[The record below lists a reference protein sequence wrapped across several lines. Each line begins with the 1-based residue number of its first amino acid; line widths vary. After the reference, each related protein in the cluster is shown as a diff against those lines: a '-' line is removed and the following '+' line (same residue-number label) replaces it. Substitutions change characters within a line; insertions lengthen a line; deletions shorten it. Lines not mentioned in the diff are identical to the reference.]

1 MKTHM
6 KRYIIQVA
14 LAVMCGSGLN
24 AQQNVLPSRSLTI
37 EGDYNP
43 LMGEQGKIMPVPEK
57 QQSPNQ
63 SVEVSYLTDP
73 QTFTNLKREPMGV
86 FGESSDSV
94 RKPVFYGLARLGYG
108 LRNLNEG
115 LVDMGWNITPKD
127 FLKLHGTMDG
137 WNSKPLDSWRSRM
150 FTSRIAADYVHLFG
164 DRLSMGLSTDVGFS
178 RYNYRPG
185 RLMTDAKNNN
195 SNLTQNTNE
204 GSLSGRLDFRPL
216 SGLSLFLAGGGEW
229 YIRDGL
235 EVDGIKPKNKEGII
249 RISAGA
255 KKVINHSHT
264 LSLDYRQ
271 KTTVYSWQGL
281 NGCNYKGYTEFTLS
295 PVWYYGKDDLRT
307 SVGLN
312 MDIRTNAGE
321 AFLISPSATLD
332 YDLTNRF
339 CLNLGAVGGVQEYDM
354 RKLARISPY
363 WSENECIIDGYN
375 TINLYAGLT
384 YNNTKWLN
392 MAARMGFRHTNDEIF
407 QTESDSL
414 LVTSVL
420 KQQAADV
427 FYMRLDA
434 DMQFS
439 DRAQLKMDITYS
451 NYIGSYRGHKM
462 DLKPAFDANVFGCF
476 NIMKGLDAMFSYRM
490 MIFHWVMGK
499 SMPTVND
506 LSLTADYDFTDK
518 LSFYATIK
526 HLMGGDYYYYAGYRS
541 LKPAFMLGA
550 TYRF

>member
-6 KRYIIQVA
+6 KRYIIPVA
-14 LAVMCGSGLN
+14 LAVMCGSGLK

-43 LMGEQGKIMPVPEK
+43 IMAEQGKIMPVPEK
-57 QQSPNQ
+57 QRSFNQ
-63 SVEVSYLTDP
+63 SVEVSYLTEP
-73 QTFTNLKREPMGV
+73 QAITSLKREPMGV

-115 LVDMGWNITPKD
+115 LVDLGWNITSKD
-127 FLKLHGTMDG
+127 FLKLHGNMDG

-150 FTSRIAADYVHLFG
+150 FTSRIAADYVHIFG
-164 DRLSMGLSTDVGFS
+164 ERLLLGMSTDVGFS

-185 RLMTDAKNNN
+185 KLMTDVKSSN

-204 GSLSGRLDFRPL
+204 GSLSGFLDFKPGNGW
-216 SGLSLFLAGGGEW
+216 SMSLAGGGEW
-229 YIRDGL
+229 LVRDGL
-235 EVDGIKPKNKEGII
+235 ELDGNKLPNKEGII
-249 RISAGA
+249 RISAGV
-255 KKVINHSHT
+255 KKVINPSHAV
-264 LSLDYRQ
+264 SVDYRQ
-271 KTTVYSWQGL
+271 KSTVYSWKGM
-281 NGCNYKGYTEFTLS
+281 NGCKYNDFSEFTLS
-295 PVWYYGKDDLRT
+295 PVWYYSKDDLRT

-312 MDIRTNAGE
+312 MDFRTNAGE

-332 YDLTNRF
+332 YDMNSRF

-392 MAARMGFRHTNDEIF
+392 MAARMGFRHTNDEVF
-407 QTESDSL
+407 QTASDSL

-420 KQQAADV
+420 KQQSADV
-427 FYMRLDA
+427 FYMRVDA
-434 DMQFS
+434 DMCFS
-439 DRAQLKMDITYS
+439 DRAQLKMDLTYS

-462 DLKPAFDANVFGCF
+462 DLKPAFDGNVFGSF
-476 NIMKGLDAMFSYRM
+476 TIMKGLDAMFSYRM

-506 LSLTADYDFTDK
+506 LSVTADYDLTDK

-526 HLMGGDYYYYAGYRS
+526 HIMGGDFYYYAGYRS

-550 TYRF
+550 TCRF